1 MGADTAP
8 SPLEAKLAAAAELS
22 GTKPAE
28 AAAAYEQLI
37 VSAETGEDAVKVK
50 EQAIYQL
57 GEVYAKMGAGDK
69 LGALLTNLR
78 PFFAVIPKAKT
89 AKIVRSLIDQV
100 AKVPESSALQMNL
113 CRESIEWCKAEK
125 RSFLRQRIQS
135 RLAALLLGSKQYTDA
150 LALLSELLTE
160 VKKLDDKPLLV
171 EISLTESETHHA
183 LRNLPRAKASLTAA
197 RTAANAIYCPPLLQA
212 QIDLMSGTIHADE
225 KDFKTAFSYFFEA
238 FENFDTAG
246 QPTKAVDTLKYMLLS
261 KIMMNSP
268 EEVMAIMAGKIGL
281 RHQGP
286 GLEAMRAVAKA
297 HKQRSLEEFEATIAA
312 HSAQLNEDAIIKHH
326 LGSLYD
332 MLLQE
337 NIVRVIE
344 PYSTVETAHI
354 AKLMKLPLGKIEHKL
369 SQMILDKRFN
379 GILDAGAGCLIVYPS
394 DASDKAY
401 DESLETLNNM
411 GRVVDA
417 LGLRA
422 SGLAAAVKA

>member
-1 MGADTAP
+1 MALAAQ
-8 SPLEAKLAAAAELS
+8 LEAAAELA
-22 GTKPAE
+22 GNQP
-28 AAAAYEQLI
+28 AAAAAQFEALI
-37 VSAETGEDAVKVK
+37 GSSETGDDSVKAK

-57 GEVYAKMGAGDK
+57 GEVYAKQGEASK

-78 PFFAVIPKAKT
+78 PFFATIPKAKT
-89 AKIVRSLIDQV
+89 AKIVRTLIDQV
-100 AKVPESSALQMNL
+100 AKIPDSRDLQMNL
-113 CRESIEWCKAEK
+113 CRESIEWCRAEK

-135 RLAALLLGSKQYTDA
+135 RLAALLLEGKQYTDA
-150 LALLSELLTE
+150 LALLSELLSE
-160 VKKLDDKPLLV
+160 VKRLDDKPLLV
-171 EISLTESETHHA
+171 EISLVESETHHA
-183 LRNLPRAKASLTAA
+183 LRNLPRAKAALTAS

-225 KDFKTAFSYFFEA
+225 KDFKTAFSYFYEA

-246 QPTKAVDTLKYMLLS
+246 SAKAVDCLKYMLLS

-268 EEVMAIMAGKIGL
+268 EEVSAIMSGKAGL
-281 RHQGP
+281 RHKGP
-286 GLEAMRAVAKA
+286 GLEAMSAVAAA
-297 HKQRSLEEFEATIAA
+297 HQKRSLEDFEATTAR
-312 HSAQLNEDAIIKHH
+312 HSDQLNQDSIISHH

-344 PYSTVETAHI
+344 PYSKVETSHI
-354 AKLMKLPLGKIEHKL
+354 AQLMKLPLAKIEHKL

-379 GILDAGAGCLIVYPS
+379 GILDAGAGCLIVYPGQS
-394 DASDKAY
+394 ADVAY

-417 LGLRA
+417 LSHRA
-422 SGLAAAVKA
+422 SGLAPAKA